1 MTRMISHARGAL
13 FAACLFTG
21 GLMGGAMTAL
31 PAQAQWIG
39 TPGGSGDGAAVAPS
53 DAPAPSAAPAPS
65 TTPAPSPAM
74 APSSSLP
81 SPDMSQ
87 QLPSGFAPG
96 GFSTAPAAP
105 AGPNEADMA
114 DCQSQVT
121 KLRGDLESRNETLR
135 KAAERKATPSEI
147 CPLFR
152 GFATAQQKFFNYL
165 STNKTKCG
173 VPDEA
178 LKGLKQ
184 NSAQVASIRDK
195 VCKAAQLQESGG
207 GGGGGPPPQGAVAAG
222 LGLSSGLP
230 NTDGGKGGVFD
241 TLGGSALR

>member
-1 MTRMISHARGAL
+1 MTRTILHARGAL

-21 GLMGGAMTAL
+21 GLML
-31 PAQAQWIG
+31 IPPAQAQWIG
-39 TPGGSGDGAAVAPS
+39 TPGGSGDAATAAPS
-53 DAPAPSAAPAPS
+53 PEPVPAPA
-65 TTPAPSPAM
+65 PAM
-74 APSSSLP
+74 APAMTPAPGYTPAPGLAA
-81 SPDMSQ
+81 PD
-87 QLPSGFAPG
+87 APG
-96 GFSTAPAAP
+96 GFSPAVGGFAPAPAAP
-105 AGPNEADMA
+105 AGPNQADMA

-121 KLRGDLESRNETLR
+121 KLRDDLESRNATLR
-135 KAAERKATPSEI
+135 KATERKATPSEI

-152 GFATAQQKFFNYL
+152 GFATAQQKFYTYL
-165 STNKTKCG
+165 NANKTKCG

-178 LKGLKQ
+178 LKDLKQ

-207 GGGGGPPPQGAVAAG
+207 GGGGGPPPQGAVASG

-230 NTDGGKGGVFD
+230 STTDGGKGGVFD